1 MIITFNGSEGSGKST
16 LSKMI
21 AEKLGY
27 QCLDGGSFFRSVAK
41 KNHITLEEL
50 RALRMQSPKWDHE
63 IDDHIKELGQKED
76 NLVVGG
82 RTAFHLIPH
91 SLKIY
96 LKVSEEEGAK
106 RIYDELQKNQARNIE
121 EGKMNSLEDIIKSQ
135 RKRKE
140 EDIQIYQKHYGV
152 DIHDPKNY
160 DLVLDT
166 TGLSI
171 EEVFEKVMEFVKSR
185 A

>member
-1 MIITFNGSEGSGKST
+1 MV
-16 LSKMI
+16 

-50 RALRMQSPKWDHE
+50 RVLRMQSSKWNHE
-63 IDDHIKELGQKED
+63 IDDHIKELGEKED
-76 NLVVGG
+76 NLTISG
-82 RTAFHLIPH
+82 RTAWHLIPH

-96 LKVSEEEGAK
+96 LKVDEEEGSE
-106 RIYDELQKNQARNIE
+106 RIYNELQKNPARNIE
-121 EGKMNSLEDIIKSQ
+121 EGKMDSLEDIIKSQ

-140 EDIQIYQKHYGV
+140 EDIQIYKKHYGV

-160 DLVLDT
+160 DFILDT

-171 EEVFEKVMEFVKSR
+171 EEVFGKVMEFIESR
-185 A
+185 NIMSRTNSNKV